1 MKMKRLLSLLLCAL
15 LCIGLMSAVAFA
27 SGEKY
32 TVTYQLTGM
41 TADGQPLE
49 AANGTT
55 LLAISLTTMQGYEA
69 PDAITV
75 KIGDTELKEGRDYT
89 AWVMGGGTWI
99 AVNIAGACITG
110 DITITAE
117 ATAVN
122 VSDNAN
128 LSAIEYYDGGLW
140 KNIQLTDEQIQDA
153 LTPEGANIIMSHGC
167 LDNQYIMLYAV
178 PEDAKAA
185 ASYDMLAQLEDGKC
199 TTEITVTAEDRI
211 TTKNYILH
219 FSIDPVHTW
228 ENGKCTICGYECRHT
243 GGKATCI
250 TPAVCDICGQS
261 YGSVDPDNHS
271 GRIVW
276 TQTATTHSSAYDCCG
291 AAVVA
296 EESHEWTDGVC
307 GECEYECQHTGGT
320 ATCTTPAVCTI
331 CAGEYGSVNAS
342 NHTNLVKTE
351 ATPATHMTKGNTEY
365 WYCDGCDKYF
375 SDEAGTTEIALNDT
389 VVPKLTEHTADNT
402 GWHTDAASHWNTC
415 ACGAVFNV
423 QSHTFTWVT
432 DREAT
437 ATEAGSR
444 HEQCTVCGY
453 AKLAEAIPATGTA
466 QPGDTT
472 GTGGAEGTSG
482 GNTSPKTADPSV
494 PVLAAALLTA
504 ACAGASSVLVYSRKK
519 HRS

>member
-1 MKMKRLLSLLLCAL
+1 MKRMKMKRLLSLLLCAL

-99 AVNIAGACITG
+99 AVNILGACITG

-185 ASYDMLAQLEDGKC
+185 ASYDMLAPLEDGKC

-228 ENGKCTICGYECRHT
+228 ENGKCTICGYE
-243 GGKATCI
+243 
-250 TPAVCDICGQS
+250 
-261 YGSVDPDNHS
+261 
-271 GRIVW
+271 
-276 TQTATTHSSAYDCCG
+276 
-291 AAVVA
+291 
-296 EESHEWTDGVC
+296 
-307 GECEYECQHTGGT
+307 
-320 ATCTTPAVCTI
+320 
-331 CAGEYGSVNAS
+331 
-342 NHTNLVKTE
+342 
-351 ATPATHMTKGNTEY
+351 
-365 WYCDGCDKYF
+365 
-375 SDEAGTTEIALNDT
+375 
-389 VVPKLTEHTADNT
+389 
-402 GWHTDAASHWNTC
+402 
-415 ACGAVFNV
+415 
-423 QSHTFTWVT
+423 
-432 DREAT
+432 
-437 ATEAGSR
+437 
-444 HEQCTVCGY
+444 
-453 AKLAEAIPATGTA
+453 
-466 QPGDTT
+466 
-472 GTGGAEGTSG
+472 
-482 GNTSPKTADPSV
+482 
-494 PVLAAALLTA
+494 
-504 ACAGASSVLVYSRKK
+504 
-519 HRS
+519 